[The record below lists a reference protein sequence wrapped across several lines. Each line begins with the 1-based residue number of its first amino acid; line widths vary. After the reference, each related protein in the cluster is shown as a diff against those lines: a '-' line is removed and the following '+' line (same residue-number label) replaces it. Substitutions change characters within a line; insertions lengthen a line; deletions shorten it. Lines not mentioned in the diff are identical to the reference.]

1 MRHLLLVDDHPLIF
15 DALVNRL
22 ATRDSLIR
30 CSFAANGDDAEALIH
45 KDPVDVLLMDITLG
59 EESGF
64 DLADQFR
71 SQVGFTFFLT
81 MHHSSSYLLR
91 SYKEEYRGYFLKS
104 DPLDLVIAAVSYPEL
119 KPFWAEETQMKTLES
134 LSRNKEEP
142 YESLSLR
149 EQEIFRLLAEG
160 MTCKEI
166 AYKLNISAKTAS
178 AHRYNILKKLKLKNQ
193 AEIVHY
199 ALDLGILM

>member
-22 ATRDSLIR
+22 ASRDSLIR
-30 CSFAANGDDAEALIH
+30 CSYAMSGDDAELLIL

-59 EESGF
+59 QESGF
-64 DLADQFR
+64 DLAAKFR
-71 SQVGFTFFLT
+71 DQVGFTFFLT
-81 MHHSSSYLLR
+81 MHHSSSYLHR
-91 SYKEEYRGYFLKS
+91 ASKEGFRGYFVKS

-119 KPFWAEETQMKTLES
+119 KTFWAEENQLKTLES

-142 YESLSLR
+142 YETLSLR

-160 MTCKEI
+160 QSYKEI
-166 AYKLNISAKTAS
+166 AYKLNISSKTAS
-178 AHRYNILKKLKLKNQ
+178 AHRYNVMKKLQMKNQ
-193 AEIVHY
+193 AELVRY
-199 ALDLGILM
+199 ALDLGIIL